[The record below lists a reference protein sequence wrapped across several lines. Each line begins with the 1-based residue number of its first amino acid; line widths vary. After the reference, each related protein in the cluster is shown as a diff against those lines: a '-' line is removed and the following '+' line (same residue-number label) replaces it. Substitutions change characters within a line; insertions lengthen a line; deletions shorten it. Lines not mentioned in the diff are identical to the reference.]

1 MNQIKMAGLFSSEVA
16 REIEAIRRVAE
27 AQQGELRTLRDMEMG
42 WVAGGG
48 DGTPV
53 WGQT

>member
-1 MNQIKMAGLFSSEVA
+1 MKQTKLAGKFPNELE
-16 REIEAIRRVAE
+16 REIAQIRAVAGAAE
-27 AQQGELRTLRDMEMG
+27 PELRTLRDLEMG

-53 WGQT
+53 WVPG